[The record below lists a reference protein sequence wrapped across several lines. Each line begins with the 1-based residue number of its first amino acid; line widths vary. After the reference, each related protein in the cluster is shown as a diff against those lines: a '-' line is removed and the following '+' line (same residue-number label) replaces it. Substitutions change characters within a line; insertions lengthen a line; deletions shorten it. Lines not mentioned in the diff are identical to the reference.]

1 MSTTTSRKMAGKT
14 NAAARRNGH
23 APHKPILNGAK
34 PPRSIKPR
42 TAELVSV
49 IQAKLEEVDNERSRL
64 QAMMDASPVNVIYT
78 DRDLKIRYMN
88 QASLKKLKTI
98 EAHTPIK
105 ADQAIGQSL
114 ELFHQNPEKLRDTLA
129 DPKNMPYQSVIKI
142 GPEIVDMLHH
152 AIHDAGGRFVG
163 TMVTWRVVTQKVAGK
178 LKVRNTSQLLTASS
192 EEMKGISQAMSS
204 NATETAAQANAV
216 SAAAEQVSM
225 NIQTVATGAQEM
237 TAGNRE
243 ISKNAGE
250 AARVATAAVRAA
262 DSTNATITKL
272 GESSAQIGK
281 VIKVITS
288 IAQQTNLLALNATIE
303 AARAGEAGKG
313 FAVVANEVKELA
325 KETAKATEEISQKIE
340 AIQNNT
346 KGAITAIDEIGAII
360 NQINDIQN
368 TIASSVEEQT
378 ATANEIS
385 RNVADAARASTEIAK
400 NITGVAQA
408 AASTNKGALDCEKS
422 AAELAKMAEELEE
435 MVGEG
440 SVTV

>member
-1 MSTTTSRKMAGKT
+1 MRTTASRHRAEKNG
-14 NAAARRNGH
+14 AAKRNGH
-23 APHKPILNGAK
+23 TPMKSILKGAK
-34 PPRSIKPR
+34 PSRAIKSPPGEDPV
-42 TAELVSV
+42 ALKV
-49 IQAKLEEVDNERSRL
+49 KLAQVDCERSRL
-64 QAMMDASPVNVIYT
+64 QAMMDASPINVIYT
-78 DRDLKIRYMN
+78 DRNLTIRYMN
-88 QASLKKLKTI
+88 QASMKKLKMI
-98 EAHTPIK
+98 EPYVAIK
-105 ADQAIGQSL
+105 AGEAIGQSL
-114 ELFHQNPEKLRDTLA
+114 ELFHKHPEKIRGMLA
-129 DPKNMPYQSVIKI
+129 DPRNMPYQELMEV

-152 AIHDAGGRFVG
+152 AIHDATGEFVG
-163 TMVTWRVVTQKVAGK
+163 TMVTWRVITQKIANK
-178 LKVRNTSQLLTASS
+178 RKVQDTSRTLTNAS
-192 EEMKGISQAMSS
+192 EDMQAISQSMSS

-272 GESSAQIGK
+272 GESSAEIGK

-340 AIQNNT
+340 AIQSNT
-346 KGAITAIDEIGAII
+346 KGAIQAIDEIGSII

-408 AASTNKGALDCEKS
+408 ASSTNKGALDCEKS
-422 AAELAKMAEELEE
+422 AAELAKMAEALQEL
-435 MVGEG
+435 VGE
-440 SVTV
+440 TNTTL

>member
-1 MSTTTSRKMAGKT
+1 MLDLCPLNIVYAG
-14 NAAARRNGH
+14 
-23 APHKPILNGAK
+23 L
-34 PPRSIKPR
+34 
-42 TAELVSV
+42 
-49 IQAKLEEVDNERSRL
+49 
-64 QAMMDASPVNVIYT
+64 
-78 DRDLKIRYMN
+78 DLKIKYLNR
-88 QASLKKLKTI
+88 ASEHVLQTLAPHLAVPVEKMT
-98 EAHTPIK
+98 
-105 ADQAIGQSL
+105 GQPLS
-114 ELFHQNPEKLRDTLA
+114 LFHQDAEAQRRLVA
-129 DPKNMPYQSVIKI
+129 DPAKLPCRVSIQI
-142 GPEIVDMLHH
+142 GPELIDTYYA
-152 AIHDAGGRFVG
+152 AIHDGKGVRIG
-163 TMVTWRVVTQKVAGK
+163 TMMTWRIVTQKRHAERK
-178 LKVRNTSQLLTASS
+178 MRDTAHMLATSS
-192 EEMKGISQAMSS
+192 EEMKAISQSMSS

-216 SAAAEQVSM
+216 SAAAEQVSL

-250 AARVATAAVRAA
+250 AARVATAAVKAA
-262 DSTNATITKL
+262 DATNATITKL
-272 GESSAQIGK
+272 GESGAEIGK

-340 AIQNNT
+340 AIQIDT
-346 KGAITAIDEIGAII
+346 RSAVKAIGDIGAII

-385 RNVADAARASTEIAK
+385 RNVADAARGSTEIAR

-408 AASTNKGALDCEKS
+408 ASSTNKGALNCEKS
-422 AAELAKMAEELEE
+422 AGDLLKVAEDLQTL
-435 MVGEG
+435 VGQNPEPIAARA
-440 SVTV
+440 

>member
-1 MSTTTSRKMAGKT
+1 MNKTSIRKTMKKGGASRRLRPGHSAG
-14 NAAARRNGH
+14 
-23 APHKPILNGAK
+23 KPILNGVGPVHSLPARNHLAEAI
-34 PPRSIKPR
+34 RSM
-42 TAELVSV
+42 
-49 IQAKLEEVDNERSRL
+49 LE
-64 QAMMDASPVNVIYT
+64 QCPINVIFA
-78 DRDLKIRYMN
+78 DRDLHIRYAN
-88 QASLKKLKTI
+88 QSSIKTLQTL
-98 EAHTPIK
+98 EAHLPVK
-105 ADQAIGQSL
+105 AAQIIGHTIGI
-114 ELFHQNPEKLRDTLA
+114 FHQSPEEQRRLLA
-129 DPKNMPYQSVIKI
+129 DPKNLPFRNVIPV
-142 GPEIVDMLHH
+142 GPEMIDAFCT
-152 AIHDAGGRFVG
+152 AIHNADGVYSGV
-163 TMVTWRVVTQKVAGK
+163 MVTWKIMTQKIQTQQ
-178 LKVRNTSQLLTASS
+178 KVRDTARLLAASS
-192 EEMKGISQAMSS
+192 EYMKGVSQAMSS

-243 ISKNAGE
+243 ISKNASE
-250 AARVATAAVRAA
+250 AARVATAAVKAA
-262 DSTNATITKL
+262 EATNITIGQL
-272 GESSAQIGK
+272 NESSAEIGK

-325 KETAKATEEISQKIE
+325 RETAKATEEIGQKIE
-340 AIQNNT
+340 AIQSDT
-346 KGAITAIDEIGAII
+346 KSAIRAIGEIGAII

-385 RNVADAARASTEIAK
+385 RNVADAARGSTEIAK

-422 AAELAKMAEELEE
+422 AAELAAVAEDL
-435 MVGEG
+435 
-440 SVTV
+440 

>member
-1 MSTTTSRKMAGKT
+1 MSTTTTRKSIKKSRPA
-14 NAAARRNGH
+14 NRLANGH
-23 APHKPILNGAK
+23 SEIKSILNGSGPVHAAPGK
-34 PPRSIKPR
+34 NRV
-42 TAELVSV
+42 TDG
-49 IQAKLEEVDNERSRL
+49 IQSMLDHC
-64 QAMMDASPVNVIYT
+64 PINVVYA
-78 DRDLKIRYMN
+78 DRDLKIRYVN
-88 QASLKKLKTI
+88 QTSLKTLRDL
-98 EAHTPIK
+98 EAHLPVKVAQLVGHPI
-105 ADQAIGQSL
+105 S
-114 ELFHQNPEKLRDTLA
+114 LFHQSPEELRQVLS
-129 DPKNMPYQSVIKI
+129 DPKNLPFRAVIPI
-142 GPEIVDMLHH
+142 GPEMIDTLYT
-152 AIHDAGGRFVG
+152 AIHNASGAYIGS
-163 TMVTWRVVTQKVAGK
+163 MLTWKVVTQKIQTER
-178 LKVRNTSQLLTASS
+178 KVRDTSRILAASS
-192 EEMKGISQAMSS
+192 EEMKAIAQAMSS
-204 NATETAAQANAV
+204 NATETAAQASAV

-262 DSTNATITKL
+262 DSTNTTISKL
-272 GESSAQIGK
+272 NDSSAEIGK

-325 KETAKATEEISQKIE
+325 RETAKATEEISQKIE
-340 AIQNNT
+340 AIQSDT
-346 KGAITAIDEIGAII
+346 KSAITAIGEIGAII

-385 RNVADAARASTEIAK
+385 RNVADAARGSTEIAR

-422 AAELAKMAEELEE
+422 AAELATVAEDLQAL
-435 MVGEG
+435 VGEG
-440 SVTV
+440 K